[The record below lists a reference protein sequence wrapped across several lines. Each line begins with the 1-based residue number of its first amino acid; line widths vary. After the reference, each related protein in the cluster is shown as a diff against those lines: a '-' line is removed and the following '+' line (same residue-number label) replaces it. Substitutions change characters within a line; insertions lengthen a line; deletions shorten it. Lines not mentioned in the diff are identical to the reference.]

1 LYDAVIIDCT
11 DVCVEQALS
20 STLFT
25 DEFYSN
31 LFHAMAPNA
40 IFAQMITLPDL
51 EKEFCEKVTKAG
63 FKDVKFTMMATPEYG
78 SETPI
83 GFGTK

>member
-1 LYDAVIIDCT
+1 
-11 DVCVEQALS
+11 VCIEEALS

-25 DEFYSN
+25 DEFYKN
-31 LFHAMAPNA
+31 LNEVMAPNA
-40 IFAQMITLPDL
+40 IFSQMITLPEL

-63 FKDVKFTMMATPEYG
+63 FKNVKFTMMATPEYG

-83 GFGTK
+83 GFGTKQMQD